1 MQTQSPANLRGKP
14 TSDSLMDT
22 LIQLQP
28 PDLVLALGMMA
39 IAIGLSAWQRLGL
52 EWSFAI
58 ATVRTL
64 VQLLVVGSILAI
76 VFEWQNPG
84 AVLAVVAGM
93 LTVAAIETRNR
104 IGMPSQGKKSGKK
117 PARTLLLIWGAI
129 LLSTV
134 LTLIYVNLLVI
145 RPETWYDP
153 QYLIPLAGIV
163 LGNAMNG
170 AAIAGERLART
181 IQNNRQEIE
190 THLCLGATPEQA
202 IAQYR
207 KDAVKAGLIP
217 TINAMMVVGI
227 VTLPGIITGQLL
239 SGVEP
244 LEAASYQILIM
255 FMLAFATLIT
265 TLLVTEGLYRQF
277 FNQAAQ
283 LTIR

>member
-1 MQTQSPANLRGKP
+1 
-14 TSDSLMDT
+14 MDT

-28 PDLVLALGMMA
+28 LDLVFALGLMA
-39 IAIGLSAWQRLGL
+39 IAIGLSAWQGLGL
-52 EWSFAI
+52 ELSLAI
-58 ATVRTL
+58 ATARTV
-64 VQLLVVGSILAI
+64 VQLLVVGSLLAV
-76 VFEWQNPG
+76 VFEWRNPV
-84 AVLAVVAGM
+84 AILAVVAVM
-93 LTVAAIETRNR
+93 LTIATIETRNR
-104 IGMPSQGKKSGKK
+104 IGKKIPG
-117 PARTLLLIWGAI
+117 LLPLVWGAI
-129 LLSTV
+129 FISTA
-134 LTLIYVNLLVI
+134 LTLSYTTLLVL

-163 LGNAMNG
+163 LGNTMNG

-181 IQNNRQEIE
+181 IQTSQLEIE
-190 THLCLGATPEQA
+190 THLSLGATPKQA
-202 IAQYR
+202 IARYQ

-239 SGVEP
+239 SGIDP

-265 TLLVTEGLYRQF
+265 TVLVTQGLYRQF

-283 LTIR
+283 LVVR